1 MYSDEE
7 YYENLGIT
15 EYDLD
20 LAEEFER
27 LFPPEPTDEELE
39 LYMDALA
46 EKYSDYWWFIKLS
59 TITIISTYMFLLVH
73 VYVHIW
79 IHKFNN

>member
-39 LYMDALA
+39 LY
-46 EKYSDYWWFIKLS
+46 I
-59 TITIISTYMFLLVH
+59 ITIIIH
-73 VYVHIW
+73 VHIQ
-79 IHKFNN
+79 IYKCIIILVPNLIDVLII

>member
-46 EKYSDYWWFIKLS
+46 EKYSDYW
-59 TITIISTYMFLLVH
+59 
-73 VYVHIW
+73 
-79 IHKFNN
+79 